1 MQRRRFW
8 QSLGAASFLPSLSSQ
23 FRLAGQQSGG
33 SESRNGTRVLL
44 PSLASAAPLPEAVL
58 FAFDD
63 QAFPFRDLVQTHLI
77 PGDHPQFVLDHGPEG
92 SHDEVLLYYGTVIR
106 IGDTF
111 HMWYNGHYERKYYV
125 VCYATSKDGV
135 QWVKPSLGLVEFR
148 GSKDN
153 NITEFTDQSLWSTAA
168 VLYEPEDPDPDRRF
182 KMIYEVDD
190 RRFKAPPAAF
200 GKRFSA
206 AFSSDGLRW
215 KHSPRNPVGPSL
227 EMAGITKFRGLYYVN
242 GQSSGRQHVRA
253 ARKLITFASA
263 DFENWSPCGAL
274 GLDRSSD
281 LFGPSIGTEGS
292 FVGEQIHL
300 GAALWN
306 RGNVILG
313 IYGQWHGDLSGDRR
327 LLTMDLG
334 LAVSHN
340 AIHFHEP
347 IPGYRFIPAME
358 QPGSPIGVHPTLQ
371 QGQGIENVGERTL
384 YWYSLWRGG
393 PGSGVRMV
401 SWGRDR
407 LGMLKPYQNRRPRA
421 ISCPIRVVG
430 GQAKVYVNASGLG
443 DQSQLRI
450 ELMDEGFRPLPGY
463 NGVDAPVL
471 GKDGFRIPVSWRG
484 GDVLTASQGLVRVD
498 VQFEG
503 VRPEEARLY
512 AVYVGS

>member
-1 MQRRRFW
+1 M
-8 QSLGAASFLPSLSSQ
+8 
-23 FRLAGQQSGG
+23 
-33 SESRNGTRVLL
+33 
-44 PSLASAAPLPEAVL
+44 
-58 FAFDD
+58 
-63 QAFPFRDLVQTHLI
+63 
-77 PGDHPQFVLDHGPEG
+77 
-92 SHDEVLLYYGTVIR
+92 
-106 IGDTF
+106 
-111 HMWYNGHYERKYYV
+111 
-125 VCYATSKDGV
+125 
-135 QWVKPSLGLVEFR
+135 
-148 GSKDN
+148 
-153 NITEFTDQSLWSTAA
+153 
-168 VLYEPEDPDPDRRF
+168 
-182 KMIYEVDD
+182 
-190 RRFKAPPAAF
+190 
-200 GKRFSA
+200 
-206 AFSSDGLRW
+206 
-215 KHSPRNPVGPSL
+215 
-227 EMAGITKFRGLYYVN
+227 
-242 GQSSGRQHVRA
+242 
-253 ARKLITFASA
+253 
-263 DFENWSPCGAL
+263 
-274 GLDRSSD
+274 
-281 LFGPSIGTEGS
+281 
-292 FVGEQIHL
+292 GEQLHL

>member
-1 MQRRRFW
+1 MQRRKFW
-8 QSLGAASFLPSLSSQ
+8 QSLGAASFLSSFSSR
-23 FRLAGQQSGG
+23 FRLAGQQAGESG
-33 SESRNGTRVLL
+33 SHNGTRVLL
-44 PSLASAAPLPEAVL
+44 PSLPSAAPLPEAVL

-63 QAFPFRDLVQTHLI
+63 RAFPFRDLVQTHLI
-77 PGDHPQFVLDHGPEG
+77 PGDKPSLVLDHGPEG

-215 KHSPRNPVGPSL
+215 KHSPRNPVGPAL

-281 LFGPSIGTEGS
+281 LSGPSIGWEGN
-292 FVGEQIHL
+292 FMGEQLHL

-498 VQFEG
+498 VRFEG
-503 VRPEEARLY
+503 VRPEDARLY